1 ISSRLKT
8 VRELLEALQES
19 KARPNSVLMEPKS
32 RPPLGAADSLA
43 SPQSSI
49 SQEDYSAPWTEGDS
63 DSEDRDRDGVGGTL
77 LTGEAPV
84 AEEEDLPECE
94 WMTKEPH
101 SSISRG
107 NLVHPSCADLKQPKE
122 GDSEADIWK
131 DTEEGDFDVDE
142 LSPRESEELSRLA
155 SMHRGVRKAGEGGL
169 TSKMTTGDTV
179 DCKMSGEDTGSSQ
192 STAKQR
198 TELKSSSAGQLKS
211 NKSCSANG
219 VDSCKRAYSSKSECK
234 SAEGQPQKCITT
246 ENKVISP
253 GEPETSAVEPRGGD
267 VEHSVDSKSLDFSMA
282 LEQWVQ
288 LDSTSSKPPTPAV
301 SRTSS
306 RSVITAAIP
315 IANPQVTPQ
324 LLSSAVRQDIQQGEI
339 LMHHLCLLK
348 QKQEVQQVL
357 AGSPPLATV
366 SQEPAN
372 QEARCHGSGSVVA
385 REPLTGTGG
394 RGQGEREEKQ
404 GGQIGGEKRQKVT
417 GLPKSDTGTE
427 KPRERVRKDK
437 EQGSARPQ
445 GERHIGGGSRDSAAL
460 RMEGE
465 SGEDNRS
472 DSGVSIDL
480 SPGSTLDFHSTSEER
495 EIRRAAEREQS
506 LRRSRGLAK
515 TQEFVEIPLRK
526 PILSQHLPTRSGKN
540 QGKDQQFAGKKMQ
553 HEIEAEAHREQVL
566 VRLGKVPGIYDKG
579 SMRQLRERRQ
589 LFEAFQESQ
598 QSTPLP
604 LSKRPSSSIS
614 DFSSLGVH
622 PRDSSAER
630 SLPERPQSADLL
642 IENRTTAS
650 PVPHGPTLAEGTQ
663 SQVII
668 LESGDVLRCPS
679 DQQGRLLRPSYSAAS
694 MTETPELT
702 LGDLGGAMR
711 SQEEQSDD
719 ETEVDSSLPRENP
732 FFKLRS
738 SMSLRPEVEQDIR
751 EAQERERE
759 LRRQRGSMCRAG
771 GGWSRPSSSETR
783 SSKTRNSEPQ
793 WNGLP
798 SRPCHITKL
807 AYHSAIS
814 TLEQHLP
821 PLATPGAVHPEE
833 DTVTRVR
840 ATGAPRDVLCPVEE
854 RSPSFVLFR
863 SALARQAGKLDL
875 VWPPPQADRDGVGR
889 TEAQASGPDPYRSD
903 GTYIKSSRSGAD
915 QLTFLSTST
924 LTQASRSPKTGRQKH
939 PLLQRWESGRLNGYE
954 EGQD

>member
-1 ISSRLKT
+1 MTQAEMRSASSRTQQRERRKPLRLPLAQHLPPVYRKPPCRTDRRSAQISSRLKT

-131 DTEEGDFDVDE
+131 DPEEGDFDVDD

-155 SMHRGVRKAGEGGL
+155 SMHRAVRKAGEGGL
-169 TSKMTTGDTV
+169 ISKMTTGDTV

-480 SPGSTLDFHSTSEER
+480 SPGSTVDFHSTSEEVPNETPIER

-798 SRPCHITKL
+798 SRPV
-807 AYHSAIS
+807 SATS
-814 TLEQHLP
+814 
-821 PLATPGAVHPEE
+821 
-833 DTVTRVR
+833 
-840 ATGAPRDVLCPVEE
+840 
-854 RSPSFVLFR
+854 S
-863 SALARQAGKLDL
+863 ARQAGKLDL

-889 TEAQASGPDPYRSD
+889 TEAQ
-903 GTYIKSSRSGAD
+903 
-915 QLTFLSTST
+915 